1 MKLCRAFLFCL
12 IIILVVILM
21 WQPSA
26 SFTALQQR
34 AKILSNIRA
43 FFASKNVLEVDVPV
57 IGASS
62 VTDPHLD
69 SLALSIN
76 AKEYYLQTS
85 PEFFMKRLL
94 AAGYGDMYY
103 LGKAFRQD
111 ESGRHHN
118 PEFTMLEWYRL
129 GFDDQ
134 QLMDDVIAL
143 VTLFKPSLIVEKI
156 TYGDIFMRC
165 TGLNPYVASVAELRK
180 CAKTHIDFQWD
191 DDNKSTWLDLI
202 FSHVVE
208 PRMSSGLT
216 VVYDYPRE
224 QAALAKTALNEAGNN
239 VAKRFEC
246 FLQGIELANGY
257 WELTDPIEQAKR
269 FDSDN
274 AMRKTMHKKEICA
287 DAKLL
292 AALQQGMPECAGVAL
307 GVDRLVMALTDAE
320 HLAAVQSFAWDVL

>member
-1 MKLCRAFLFCL
+1 
-12 IIILVVILM
+12 M

-26 SFTALQQR
+26 SFTVLQQR
-34 AKILSNIRA
+34 AKIVSDIRR
-43 FFASKNVLEVDVPV
+43 FFASNNVLEVDVPV

-69 SLALSIN
+69 SLALTI
-76 AKEYYLQTS
+76 KTKDYYLQTS

-129 GFDDQ
+129 DFDDQ
-134 QLMDDVIAL
+134 QLMDEVISL
-143 VTLFKPSLIVEKI
+143 VMLFKPDLVVEKI
-156 TYGDIFMRC
+156 TYGDIFMRY
-165 TGLNPYVASVAELRK
+165 TGLNPYVASAEELK
-180 CAKTHIDFQWD
+180 KYAKTHIDFQWD

-202 FSHVVE
+202 FSHVIE

-216 VVYDYPRE
+216 VVYDYPSE
-224 QAALAKTALNEAGNN
+224 QAALAKTALNLAGNK

-246 FLQGIELANGY
+246 FLQGVELANGY

-269 FDSDN
+269 FDNDN

-287 DAKLL
+287 DTKLL

-307 GVDRLVMALTDAE
+307 GVDRLVMALTDVE
-320 HLAAVQSFAWDVL
+320 RLAAVQSFTWDIL

>member
-1 MKLCRAFLFCL
+1 
-12 IIILVVILM
+12 M

-34 AKILSNIRA
+34 AKIVSDIRA
-43 FFASKNVLEVDVPV
+43 FFASNNILEVDVPV

-69 SLALSIN
+69 SLALTVNS
-76 AKEYYLQTS
+76 KDYYLQTS

-94 AAGYGDMYY
+94 AAGCGDMYY
-103 LGKAFRQD
+103 LGKAFRED

-134 QLMDDVIAL
+134 QLMDEVISL
-143 VTLFKPSLIVEKI
+143 VILFKPGLVVEKI
-156 TYGDIFMRC
+156 TYGDIFMRY
-165 TGLNPYVASVAELRK
+165 TGVNPYVASAVELK
-180 CAKTHIDFQWD
+180 KYAKTQIDFQWD
-191 DDNKSTWLDLI
+191 DSNKNTWLDLI
-202 FSHVVE
+202 FSHVIE

-216 VVYDYPRE
+216 VVYDYPIE
-224 QAALAKTALNEAGNN
+224 QAALAKTALDETGNK

-246 FLQGIELANGY
+246 FLQGVELANGY
-257 WELTDPIEQAKR
+257 WELTDPVEQAKR
-269 FDSDN
+269 FDNDN
-274 AMRKTMHKKEICA
+274 TMRKTMHKKEISA
-287 DAKLL
+287 DTKLL

-307 GVDRLVMALTDAE
+307 GVDRLVMALTNAE
-320 HLAAVQSFAWDVL
+320 RLAAVQSFSWDVL

>member
-1 MKLCRAFLFCL
+1 
-12 IIILVVILM
+12 M

-34 AKILSNIRA
+34 AKILSDIRA
-43 FFASKNVLEVDVPV
+43 FFASNNVLEVDVPV

-69 SLALSIN
+69 SLALVVN
-76 AKEYYLQTS
+76 TKDYYLQTS

-111 ESGRHHN
+111 ESGRYHN

-134 QLMDDVIAL
+134 QLMDEVISL
-143 VTLFKPSLIVEKI
+143 VALFKPDLVVEKI

-165 TGLNPYVASVAELRK
+165 TGLNPYVASAEELK
-180 CAKTHIDFQWD
+180 KYAKKHIDFQWD
-191 DDNKSTWLDLI
+191 DSNKSTWLDLI
-202 FSHVVE
+202 FSHVIE

-216 VVYDYPRE
+216 VVYDYPGE
-224 QAALAKTALNEAGNN
+224 QAALAKTALNIAGDKI
-239 VAKRFEC
+239 AKRFEC
-246 FLQGIELANGY
+246 FLQGVELANGY

-269 FDSDN
+269 FESDN
-274 AMRKTMHKKEICA
+274 VMRKTMHKKEIYA

-320 HLAAVQSFAWDVL
+320 RLAAVQSFAWDVL